1 LAAVMALG
9 IVSGAGFNLTLPVLK
24 ARAAAPSMTL
34 KRFALELSVGETDR
48 IVPQFKNVTG
58 DTPAVTFTSADSTI
72 VTVDAQGN
80 LEAKKVGKTTV
91 TVACATT
98 GDTIEL
104 PVGVIAK
111 EHDYRDQIM
120 LSTFWP
126 PNPASMLNDEQWQ
139 LMADAGI
146 NAVLG
151 AGAGMDGFENQMKML
166 ELCAKYGI
174 GLTVGAGFAWYTD
187 EELEEKFSYFKN
199 VPSAYGYYF
208 IDEPV
213 SANGYV
219 DRYCEMK
226 DLQSNAYLH
235 LNFLPEFY
243 YGDGHYY
250 RGVLNDYAALIEDRG
265 YELDYLLFDM
275 YPFPLGTGA
284 MDSKRYFSNLRAV
297 LEVAQAHGAA
307 PAAYIQTVCQSVGF
321 RRPSAAEIRYEMYAS
336 LAFGCKQLSFFTWFT
351 PVGQAEPFEDG
362 IIDPDGTPNEHY
374 YDIKKINHEIL
385 AIGTTLAK
393 CDVIDVYMAG
403 AAYGQPTIP
412 EDYFVQATE
421 GAAIVSHFR
430 HSETGRNYLM
440 VVNNNYKVEK
450 EIRLVFDKRIT
461 SLSEVSRVDGSL
473 VPLDMARNTLTLTLA
488 AGDAIFMALPEGVD
502 FYEAPSGQPDELTN
516 LAADG
521 VAYASSSHGM
531 EGWFIYNLNDGE
543 RATMGIKGTKFSW
556 SSAADNAPYVK
567 VDFGRTMDFNRVD

>member
-1 LAAVMALG
+1 MNISRMQSLGRRFGALALAAVMALG

-91 TVACATT
+91 TVACAAT

-111 EHDYRDQIM
+111 EHNYRDQIM
-120 LSTFWP
+120 ISTFWP
-126 PNPASMLNDEQWQ
+126 PNPANMINDEQWK
-139 LMADAGI
+139 LLADAGV
-146 NAVLG
+146 NAILG
-151 AGAGMDGFENQMKML
+151 AGGGMDGLENQTKML

-174 GLTVGAGFAWYTD
+174 GLTVGDNFGFCSN
-187 EELEEKFSYFKN
+187 EQLEEKFSYYKN

-208 IDEPV
+208 IDEPI
-213 SANGYV
+213 SGNGFV
-219 DRYCEMK
+219 DRYCAMK
-226 DLQSNAYLH
+226 ELQPSAYLH
-235 LNFLPEFY
+235 LNFLPEHY
-243 YGDGHYY
+243 YGDGHIY
-250 RGVLNDYAALIEDRG
+250 RAVLNDYAALIAERG
-265 YELDYLLFDM
+265 YQLDYLMFDM
-275 YPFPLGTGA
+275 YPFPLGGA
-284 MDSKRYFSNLRAV
+284 MDRKRYFSNLRAV
-297 LEVAQAHGAA
+297 MEVAQAHGAA
-307 PAAYIQTVCQSVGF
+307 PAAYIQTVCQSVAF
-321 RRPSAAEIRYEMYAS
+321 RRPSASEIRYEMYAT
-336 LAFGCKQLSFFTWFT
+336 LAFGFKHLSFFTWFT

-403 AAYGQPTIP
+403 SGKYGQPSLP
-412 EDYFVQATE
+412 DDYFVQCSK
-421 GAAIVSHFR
+421 GAVIVSLFR

-440 VVNNNYKVEK
+440 VVNNDYSKEK
-450 EIRLVFDKRIT
+450 EVQLSFDERIT

-473 VPLDMARNTLTLTLA
+473 VPLTMNGQNLTLNLA

-502 FYEAPSGQPDELTN
+502 FYKAPSGQPDELTN

-521 VAYASSSHGM
+521 MVYASSSVGGD
-531 EGWFIYNLNDGE
+531 GWFIYNL
-543 RATMGIKGTKFSW
+543 
-556 SSAADNAPYVK
+556 
-567 VDFGRTMDFNRVD
+567 